1 MPGPKGARRQ
11 HRVTISDDMGAV
23 WDWFKEVPPR
33 AAAGEIE
40 FLLRLGVL
48 AAAGVRGGGIQA
60 GQGADCPPPLPV
72 PATPA
77 SAASPRRADAQLDS
91 APAGEDGEGRVE
103 RAAGWNF
110 LGAGFEAAGAGG

>member
-1 MPGPKGARRQ
+1 MPAPKAARRQ

-48 AAAGVRGGGIQA
+48 AAAGVRGGSQT
-60 GQGADCPPPLPV
+60 GQGADGSVAVFV
-72 PATPA
+72 PAPPALA
-77 SAASPRRADAQLDS
+77 SARGADAQLHS
-91 APAGEDGEGRVE
+91 ATTGEDGEVRV
-103 RAAGWNF
+103 AQADGWNF
-110 LGAGFEAAGAGG
+110 LHAGFDAAGAGG